1 MKTTSSVLFAVCG
14 WLAVGC
20 VGPLNKLADDGPSA
34 DHAGEESDEDG
45 GIGDDGVDGG
55 STADPAPGAARLA
68 RLTEAQYRNAVE
80 DLTGHRPS
88 GSLPVDY
95 DLHGYTSVGAG
106 ELSIAPYDLE
116 LYEAA
121 AWEAVEVAVP
131 DGAAVDSLVGCA
143 VEPSALER
151 MVPAVSSDTGAPM
164 AAGVDSDC
172 VRSWVSRLVVE
183 GWRRP
188 AVADEVEPLVRLFNE
203 VHALGGVT
211 LATRAVLAAVLV
223 SPDFLFRA
231 ELGAADPDDL
241 YGEGAHRLTDW
252 ELASRLA
259 FFLTDA
265 PPDAALR
272 AAASAGELSTE
283 AGIRTQAERLLATE
297 RARAALTG
305 FFVETLDLD
314 RILTIDKDAAS
325 FPADSPALRE
335 AMRAE
340 LEVLFQEVALD
351 SDLDMRTLLTTDMAW
366 VTPELAAL
374 YGLEDVTETG
384 WVSLPPDQDR
394 GGLLGRAGFL
404 MLNAAASRTSP
415 THRGKFV
422 RTRLLCQDVPPPPE
436 DVVASLDGIDSTGT
450 LRDTLEQHMTD
461 PACNSCHMLT
471 DPIGF
476 TMEDFDGLGAWRIA
490 DNGLPIDATGE
501 LDGVALDGVGELG
514 AAVADH
520 ARFSTCLATQLY
532 RHATGALEGTPQQ
545 PLIDELEL
553 AFAEGGH
560 RFEAL
565 VLAVVTSPGFRG
577 VSGPLS
583 SEVCTAE
590 LDVRP
595 CETECGVGVERCI
608 DGVWQG
614 CDADPVS
621 PETCDGLDSDCDG
634 IVDVTPLRACAL
646 SGLPGVQ
653 SCPDG
658 AWVECEPVAAPAEQC
673 NGEDDD
679 RDGVVD
685 EGLGVELVALT
696 IDELRASHESCSP
709 IDAGVSAPCNAA
721 VNRFCA
727 ARGCDHETGF
737 GLIGHDFA
745 QDVVAVTCLDS
756 RTAVELST
764 TFTEL
769 ASHHAWCSAS
779 EPVSADCNASI
790 SRFCAA
796 EGLTTGFGPLEH
808 SADVAAVAC
817 TPSAEVHTVD
827 YDELSALNGGCYWPE
842 NRLSE
847 ECNLAIHQWCT
858 ARDYAT
864 GFGPLENWDNLAQ
877 VACIPRPEV
886 VE

>member
-1 MKTTSSVLFAVCG
+1 MCG
-14 WLAVGC
+14 ALSAGC
-20 VGPLNKLADDGPSA
+20 GGAELKVADDAPEAAES
-34 DHAGEESDEDG
+34 GEN
-45 GIGDDGVDGG
+45 IDDDDVVDGEDPV
-55 STADPAPGAARLA
+55 DPAPGAARLA
-68 RLTEAQYRNAVE
+68 RLTAAQYRNAVE

-121 AWEAVEVAVP
+121 AWEAAAAAVP
-131 DGAAVDSLVGCA
+131 DAAAVDPLLGCA
-143 VEPSALER
+143 VEPALVDR
-151 MVPAVSSDTGAPM
+151 MLPPAATDTGAPM
-164 AAGVDSDC
+164 PPGTDSAC
-172 VRSWVSRLVVE
+172 VRSWVSRVVAE

-188 AVADEVEPLVRLFNE
+188 AVSDEVEPLVRLFDE
-203 VHALGGVT
+203 VHSLSGTV
-211 LATRAVLAAVLV
+211 LASQAVLAAVLV
-223 SPDFLFRA
+223 SPDFLFRV
-231 ELGAADPDDL
+231 ELGTADPDDL

-265 PPDAALR
+265 PPDAELR
-272 AAASAGELSTE
+272 AATAAGELATE
-283 AGIRTQAERLLATE
+283 AGVRAQAERLLATE
-297 RARAALTG
+297 RARVALTG

-314 RILTIDKDAAS
+314 RILTIDKDAAT

-351 SDLDMRTLLTTDMAW
+351 SALDMRTLLTTDMAW

-374 YGLEDVTETG
+374 YGMEDVTETG

-436 DVVASLDGIDSTGT
+436 DVVASLDGVDSTGT

-490 DNGLPIDATGE
+490 DNGLPIDSTGE
-501 LDGVALDGVGELG
+501 LDGVELDGVGELG

-577 VSGPLS
+577 VTGPLA
-583 SEVCTAE
+583 SEVCSAE
-590 LDVRP
+590 GEVRP
-595 CETECGVGVERCI
+595 CETGCDTGVERCT

-621 PETCDGLDSDCDG
+621 PETCDAVDNDCDG
-634 IVDVTPLRACAL
+634 QVDTTPLQACERE
-646 SGLPGVQ
+646 GLPGVQ
-653 SCPDG
+653 TCG
-658 AWVECEPVAAPAEQC
+658 AGDWDPCTTVGAPAEVC

-685 EGLGVELVALT
+685 EGLGVELVALS
-696 IDELRASHESCSP
+696 IDALQASHGSCDP
-709 IDAGVSAPCNAA
+709 VDGGVSGPCNAA
-721 VNRFCA
+721 TNRFCK
-727 ARGCDHETGF
+727 ARGCDHQTGL
-737 GLIGHDFA
+737 GLLARDFA
-745 QDVVAVTCLDS
+745 QDAVAVACLDS
-756 RTAVELST
+756 AHVVVRST

-779 EPVSADCNASI
+779 DAVSADCNASI
-790 SRFCAA
+790 NRYCAA
-796 EGLTTGFGPLEH
+796 AGLTTGFGPLEH
-808 SADVAAVAC
+808 SGDGAAVAC
-817 TPSAEVHTVD
+817 TPTAEVHTVD
-827 YDELSALNGGCYWPE
+827 YDELSALQDGCFWPE
-842 NRLSE
+842 SRFSVA
-847 ECNLAIHQWCT
+847 CNLAMHQWCV

-864 GFGPLENWDNLAQ
+864 GFGPLENWDNLAM

-886 VE
+886 AE